1 MRSLLKPWK
10 IVTIAL
16 ILVIFSSLYGF
27 IYYESIKPPS
37 DNWSNPQM
45 IDTYDSASDYNS
57 VMANNT
63 LALPI
68 NENQFAN
75 IVVEDTELIISIY
88 DDMGTFISEN
98 KVILDFIPSD
108 LTGRIED
115 GFFKLIVSSD
125 VSGHIEFLTFGIDD
139 YDNIDRSNTVMKDYS
154 IELSPTHAVAY
165 NQSEVITIQEN
176 NSSSFVFE
184 SKSKLTSA
192 NSLIV
197 SDQVINAIIFIDKGT
212 YKLMRVTTKD
222 GGLIVGEILH
232 TLSSQ
237 GTLKPVNIEMVE
249 YQEKIEILVTMKDVR
264 NGESYLEHFY
274 LNEDHT
280 LAHHEKHEMN
290 TYEAT
295 PYIVKNTGA
304 PLMYLFNQNDKSL
317 GRTEVARGQTAYPNL
332 FSATSLTE
340 QDFKQLTKSQ
350 VTCRKPSMIKMGDYN
365 YLIHNEQHGEQNM
378 VYLSTDNPIV
388 IAQSKKMSVELAID
402 VFYRTIVNYPALMFT
417 GIIPTITILLPVMLI
432 AVPFLMVKIGWVE
445 SNIKKTTALILA
457 IYTVS
462 KIYVFSSDIF
472 RSYALSQTMPYY
484 LKSSTN
490 HWAVLLLISMMTM
503 FIAWNR
509 AKDKKALNEYFL
521 KSVGIYIL
529 LDCFALNLFFLPYTI
544 I

>member
-1 MRSLLKPWK
+1 MKSLLKPWK
-10 IVTIAL
+10 IVTVAL
-16 ILVIFSSLYGF
+16 ILVIFLSLYGF
-27 IYYESIKPPS
+27 IYYESVKLPS
-37 DNWSNPQM
+37 DNWSNPEL
-45 IDTYDSASDYNS
+45 IDTYDSASDYSS

-63 LALPI
+63 LALSI
-68 NENQFAN
+68 NENLFAN
-75 IVVEDTELIISIY
+75 IVALDKELVISIY
-88 DDMGTFISEN
+88 DNMGTFISEN
-98 KVILDFIPSD
+98 NVPFDFLVSE
-108 LTGRIED
+108 LSGRIED
-115 GFFKLIVSSD
+115 GYFKLIVSSD
-125 VSGHIEFLTFGIDD
+125 VSGSIEFLTFRVDD
-139 YDNIDRSNTVMKDYS
+139 YNDIIRSNVLMEGYNIK
-154 IELSPTHAVAY
+154 LSPTHAVAY
-165 NQSEVITIQEN
+165 NQFEAITIQEN

-184 SKSKLTSA
+184 SKSKLTA
-192 NSLIV
+192 VNSLLA

-222 GGLIVGEILH
+222 GDLVIGEILH

-237 GTLKPVNIEMVE
+237 STLKPVNIEMAE
-249 YQEKIEILVTMKDVR
+249 HQGKFEILVTMKDIK
-264 NGESYLEHFY
+264 NGESYLDHFY
-274 LNEDHT
+274 LNEDHSMDS
-280 LAHHEKHEMN
+280 HEKHEMN

-350 VTCRKPSMIKMGDYN
+350 VTCRKPSMIKMGDYS

-378 VYLSTDNPIV
+378 VYMSSDNPLV
-388 IAQSKKMSVELAID
+388 IAQSEKASLELAID

-417 GIIPTITILLPVMLI
+417 GIIPTVSILLPVMLI

-445 SNIKKTTALILA
+445 SNIKKTTALILVM
-457 IYTVS
+457 YTIS
-462 KIYVFSSDIF
+462 KIYVYSSDIF
-472 RSYALSQTMPYY
+472 RSYAFSQSMPHY
-484 LKSSTN
+484 LKSSIN
-490 HWAVLLLISMMTM
+490 HWAVLLLISMMTI

-509 AKDKKALNEYFL
+509 AEDKKAGNEYFL